1 LFRCFDNAIRLVNHH
16 YRIKKSFIVVAGRD
30 SGRSLLSVLVVGPL
44 EMTDRGSRNLLVRVA
59 SPITLKLTSA
69 KNDGSGRGVDNNSF
83 KVYDLSR
90 SGDGMWMRLS
100 LRLVHVDDVTGLS
113 V

>member
-69 KNDGSGRGVDNNSF
+69 KNDGSGCESTITVSKFTTYPGRETGCGC
-83 KVYDLSR
+83 VYPC
-90 SGDGMWMRLS
+90 G
-100 LRLVHVDDVTGLS
+100 
-113 V
+113 